1 METSS
6 LYGIQSDIR
15 PPSRQKEISRP
26 KHTEQLDLP
35 MTRIQYLN
43 KQNIKSVHEISFK
56 DLDNI
61 LPTNH
66 HARNHHHYHHNHS
79 TNSRNVSPKE
89 SHRDKKH
96 SECNSVRDIDPS
108 EYYNYGNASEI
119 GYRKGE
125 QKILYE
131 T

>member
-1 METSS
+1 M
-6 LYGIQSDIR
+6 
-15 PPSRQKEISRP
+15 
-26 KHTEQLDLP
+26 
-35 MTRIQYLN
+35 
-43 KQNIKSVHEISFK
+43 HEISFK
-56 DLDNI
+56 DIDTIIMPNKHI
-61 LPTNH
+61 SPK
-66 HARNHHHYHHNHS
+66 HNHQYNRRKS
-79 TNSRNVSPKE
+79 SNSRNISPKE
-89 SHRDKKH
+89 SNRDKKH